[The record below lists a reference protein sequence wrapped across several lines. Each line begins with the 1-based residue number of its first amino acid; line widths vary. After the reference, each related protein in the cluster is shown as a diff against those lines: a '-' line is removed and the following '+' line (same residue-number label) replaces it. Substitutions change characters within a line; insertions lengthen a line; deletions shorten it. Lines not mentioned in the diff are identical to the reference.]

1 MALLVGCCLHGLL
14 FLIAN
19 ANKNHWTWSLSRA
32 SGPKR
37 CSPSEMRRTRS
48 LGVTRRR
55 ERHWLSDFC
64 ISLPNH
70 RMKTTRSAV
79 SPKSAFSQTDNK
91 QGDGINAHPTPAYPR
106 TYLHTRITSSGVGR
120 RPACMNRESLCILFL
135 FVFQTKWRTFQ
146 TLVVKQR
153 RPTYERDIF
162 R

>member
-48 LGVTRRR
+48 LGLTRRR

-91 QGDGINAHPTPAYPR
+91 QGDGINAHPTRIPTHTPTHTHYEFTRRAPTCMYEPR
-106 TYLHTRITSSGVGR
+106 VSLH
-120 RPACMNRESLCILFL
+120 
-135 FVFQTKWRTFQ
+135 
-146 TLVVKQR
+146 LVLVRLSNEMANVSNLGSEAEKAHV
-153 RPTYERDIF
+153 
-162 R
+162 